1 MRIIAPQK
9 LLPQG
14 LSGIH
19 VLDDVKDHKLKPLAI
34 SVTKEIDASYEECGE
49 GFMAEDGHHGLI
61 IQTTNGDIGSFI
73 IGMPWT
79 MDPDDTTAWIGTA
92 WTREDYRGKGLY
104 RELYCALKML
114 AREQNLPSMGAGI
127 YGSGRHHRLDRHSLD
142 LRGLLRQGALAR
154 ALLRIE
160 DPGQGTKP
168 AVDGRRRLCAQHGIP
183 RSTRGPG
190 YVSNHSL

>member
-19 VLDDVKDHKLKPLAI
+19 VLDDVKDHKLKSLAI

-61 IQTTNGDIGSFI
+61 IQTANGDIVSFI
-73 IGMPWT
+73 IWMPWT

-104 RELYCALKML
+104 RELYGALKIL
-114 AREQNLPSMGAGI
+114 AREQNLPSMGAGV
-127 YGSGRHHRLDRHSLD
+127 YARNMVSRAAHE
-142 LRGLLRQGALAR
+142 ALGMSPTT
-154 ALLRIE
+154 LYYTEKL
-160 DPGQGTKP
+160 
-168 AVDGRRRLCAQHGIP
+168 
-183 RSTRGPG
+183 
-190 YVSNHSL
+190 